1 MSASYHAVLPR
12 ELEIAWLDESRGQ
25 QVNMDLED
33 EYAMEVASGHRPP
46 LLRLWSGGNVR
57 AIGVSR
63 KDIQKPAGQRAAAQ
77 LAEAGCNVFVRRTGG
92 TAVPQ
97 GPGVL
102 LVSLMLPRLPLHA
115 TTDDYYRMLCD
126 LLASWLDGYGL
137 RATTG
142 SLPGSYCDGNYNVL
156 VGGRKLVGTAQAW
169 RGGLAGTASNRPGY
183 VLAHACVPIAID
195 MADASACINQFYAWS
210 QADYRVDPSTA
221 VSLRDLLP
229 NWPAHVLPGVEDC
242 ERSICRLAADDLMEA
257 AVCHFTALG
266 VNCQV
271 ARWPVKPQSV
281 D

>member
-1 MSASYHAVLPR
+1 MSVSYQGVLPR
-12 ELEIAWLDESRGQ
+12 DLEIAWLDEPQDQ

-33 EYAMEVASGHRPP
+33 EYALEVASGHRPP

-63 KDIQKPAGQRAAAQ
+63 KDVQKPAGKRAAAQ
-77 LAEAGCNVFVRRTGG
+77 LSETGCSVFVRRTGG

-102 LVSLMLPRLPLHA
+102 LVSLMLPRLPGSA

-126 LLASWLDGYGL
+126 LVASWLAGYGL

-195 MADASACINQFYAWS
+195 MADTSACINQFYAWS
-210 QADYRVDPSTA
+210 QEDYRVDPGTA
-221 VSLRDLLP
+221 ASLQDLLP
-229 NWPAHVLPGVEDC
+229 NWPDHVPADVENC
-242 ERSICRLAADDLMEA
+242 QRSICRLAADDLMEA
-257 AVCHFTALG
+257 AVSHFAALG
-266 VNCQV
+266 VNCHV
-271 ARWPVKPQSV
+271 TTRPVKPQSE